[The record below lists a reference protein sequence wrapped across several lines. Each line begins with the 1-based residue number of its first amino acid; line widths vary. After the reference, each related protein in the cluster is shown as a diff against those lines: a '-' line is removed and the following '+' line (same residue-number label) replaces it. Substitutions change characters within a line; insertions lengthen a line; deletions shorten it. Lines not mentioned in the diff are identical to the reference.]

1 MASEFIFPGDNLER
15 TNAIDNL
22 VAFMA
27 APVVLP
33 LTALLQQPA
42 AQEVLKQSM
51 VVSER
56 CKESAAALNELFED
70 LWAEANAE
78 LVNSKPSAVE
88 SPQGRPASAKVA
100 TDIGAIATE
109 LNTQTISLTGGWV
122 DLPTLVAG
130 SLGLIALR
138 QLLTKGVQLD
148 ALPWYVLAWYAFDSF
163 IKLHPPSVSQR

>member
-1 MASEFIFPGDNLER
+1 MASEDKRLWDDFEKTHAVD
-15 TNAIDNL
+15 DL

-33 LTALLQQPA
+33 LTALLKQPA
-42 AQEVLKQSM
+42 AQEVLKQGI

-56 CKESAAALNELFED
+56 CKESIAELNELFED
-70 LWAEANAE
+70 LWAEANAD
-78 LVNSKPSAVE
+78 LINSKPWVAASN
-88 SPQGRPASAKVA
+88 QGRPASAKVA
-100 TDIGAIATE
+100 ADIGAIATE
-109 LNTQTISLTGGWV
+109 LNAQTVSLTGGWF

-163 IKLHPPSVSQR
+163 VKLHPPPVPQR